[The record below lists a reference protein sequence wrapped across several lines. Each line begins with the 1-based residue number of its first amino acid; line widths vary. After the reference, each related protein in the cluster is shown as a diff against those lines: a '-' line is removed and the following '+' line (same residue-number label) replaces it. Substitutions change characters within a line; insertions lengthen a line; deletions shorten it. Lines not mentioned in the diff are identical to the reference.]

1 VLAGAIAWPTWISA
15 ALVPLGCGVL
25 VLRLLLQLVG
35 NLLSLVSGRDLYP
48 LPPVTG
54 VGEARSFE

>member
-1 VLAGAIAWPTWISA
+1 V
-15 ALVPLGCGVL
+15 
-25 VLRLLLQLVG
+25 
-35 NLLSLVSGRDLYP
+35 LSLVSGRDLYP

>member
-1 VLAGAIAWPTWISA
+1 
-15 ALVPLGCGVL
+15 VL